1 MNKHKYA
8 MKKASKSIEIYL
20 VRHGKVKIKQGIIHG
35 QSDVEPSNDYKK
47 IVKKI
52 NKLGIITKNTA
63 IYSSPLKR
71 CHVLARALSRD
82 EPIED
87 PRLMEL
93 NFGNWEMK
101 KWNELAPQET
111 NKWMEDFVKFT
122 PPNGE
127 SYLELYDRVSDSFL
141 ELINKQPHEKVIIIT
156 HGGVIR
162 SILTSVLKIP
172 LKNSFSLEIDPGSI
186 TKILVNFDDKDTPWF
201 KIKYI
206 NL

>member
-1 MNKHKYA
+1 M
-8 MKKASKSIEIYL
+8 SIEIYL
-20 VRHGKVKIKQGIIHG
+20 VRHGTVKIEQGIIHG
-35 QSDVEPSNDYKK
+35 QSDVEPSDDYKK

-52 NKLGIITKNTA
+52 NKQVKITKNTA

-71 CHVLARALSRD
+71 CRVLARALSRS

-87 PRLMEL
+87 PRLIEL
-93 NFGNWEMK
+93 NFGKWELKNWD
-101 KWNELAPQET
+101 ELDAEEV
-111 NKWMEDFVKFT
+111 NKWMEDFVSIS

-127 SYLELYDRVSDSFL
+127 SYLELHERVSDFFL
-141 ELINKQPHEKVIIIT
+141 KLIKKQEHEHVLIIT

-162 SILTSVLKIP
+162 SILTRVLEIP
-172 LKNSFSLEIDPGSI
+172 LKNSFTLEIDPGSI
-186 TKILVNFDDKDTPWF
+186 TKILVNFDVKNTPWF